1 MADYFGVPKSY
12 LIRSAVLALE
22 SGRPGKSAEYLG
34 LAGRLSRWMAT
45 GLTVE
50 PVLLES
56 LAGTVER
63 AADTAAGEGWPELE
77 ALDAAADALYLLAG
91 SVTEGA
97 LL

>member
-1 MADYFGVPKSY
+1 MTNRLEAPKSY

-45 GLTVE
+45 GEPVE

-56 LAGTVER
+56 LAGTVGR
-63 AADTAAGEGWPELE
+63 AADTAAGEGWPELD
-77 ALDAAADALYLLAG
+77 ALDAAADALYVLAG